1 MKIYTKTGDH
11 GETSLF
17 GVKRVKKNNVRITAY
32 GTTDELMAYIGL
44 LRDQEIQSNYQK
56 ILLEIQDR
64 LFTIGANLAADPGKP
79 QLKKPLILK
88 QDIEILESEI
98 DEMEKHLQPMKNFIL
113 PGGHTIV
120 SFCHVARCV
129 CRRAERLVVELIEDS
144 PNLELELIYL
154 NRLSDFLFVL
164 SRKLS
169 KDLNVEERPWNPR
182 L

>member
-1 MKIYTKTGDH
+1 MKIYTKTGDS

-17 GVKRVKKNNVRITAY
+17 GGKRVRKNNVRIAAY

-44 LRDQEIQSNYQK
+44 LRDQDIQSNYQK
-56 ILLEIQDR
+56 LLLEIQDR
-64 LFTIGANLAADPGKP
+64 LFTIGSNLAADPDKP
-79 QLKKPLILK
+79 QLKKPLIFK

-113 PGGHTIV
+113 PGGHPTV
-120 SFCHVARCV
+120 SFCHIARCV
-129 CRRAERLVVELIEDS
+129 CRRAERLVVELTEDNS
-144 PNLELELIYL
+144 NLELEVIYL

-169 KDLNVEERPWNPR
+169 NDLNVEERPWNPR
-182 L
+182 I

>member
-1 MKIYTKTGDH
+1 MKIYTKTGDS

-17 GVKRVKKNNVRITAY
+17 GGKRVRKNNVRIAAY

-44 LRDQEIQSNYQK
+44 LRDQDIQSNYQK
-56 ILLEIQDR
+56 LLLEIQDR
-64 LFTIGANLAADPGKP
+64 LFTIGSNLAADPDKP

-113 PGGHTIV
+113 PGGHPTV

-129 CRRAERLVVELIEDS
+129 CRRAERLVVELTEDNT
-144 PNLELELIYL
+144 NLELEVIYL

-164 SRKLS
+164 SRKLC
-169 KDLNVEERPWNPR
+169 KDLNAEERPWNPR